1 MDDHLRARLDAHLD
15 AEGLESVWFG
25 KPSNFA
31 RLTEGG
37 DNVVDHHS
45 PVGCAVAGYDG
56 DRRHV
61 VTNNIEAPRLAEEEF
76 PDADYHT
83 FEWYEGGLAEAVAD
97 VATEPAAADFEV
109 PGFGDA
115 TAAMD
120 GPLTPAERERY
131 RSLADDTTAALEA
144 TAHAVTPETTEEEAA
159 GILKQECRA
168 RSVEAP
174 VALVGGDE
182 RAPTYRHYTP
192 KQVEIGE
199 YCLISVT
206 GYRGGQYV
214 STTRTVAF
222 DAPDWLEERWEVA
235 ARVETTALAA
245 TREVGQAGGTAG
257 DVFDALA
264 DAYAELGW
272 AEEWRNHHQGGATG
286 FAGREW
292 KGTPDA
298 DATVET
304 PHAYAWNPTVRGAKT
319 EGTWLVGE
327 TVDPLTVGDGPT
339 RTFGAV
345 GYDLELAHPE
355 IVRRD

>member
-1 MDDHLRARLDAHLD
+1 MDDQLRARLDAYLD
-15 AEGLESVWFG
+15 DEGLESVWFG
-25 KPSNFA
+25 EPSNFA
-31 RLTEGG
+31 RLTGGG

-45 PVGCAVAGYDG
+45 PVGCALAGYDG
-56 DRRHV
+56 ERLHV
-61 VTNNIEAPRLAEEEF
+61 VTDNIEAPRLAAEEV

-83 FEWYEGGLAEAVAD
+83 SEWYEGSLAETVAD
-97 VATEPAAADFEV
+97 VAPEPAGADIGV
-109 PGFGDA
+109 PGFADA
-115 TAAMD
+115 TDAIV
-120 GPLTPAERERY
+120 GPLTPAERDRY
-131 RSLADDTTAALEA
+131 RELAVDTTAALEA
-144 TAHAVTPETTEEEAA
+144 TAQAVDPATTEEEAA
-159 GILKQECRA
+159 GALKEACRA

-174 VALVGGDE
+174 VALVGGEE
-182 RAPTYRHYTP
+182 RAPKYRHYTP
-192 KQVEIGE
+192 KQTEIGD

-214 STTRTVAF
+214 SATRTVAF
-222 DAPDWLEERWEVA
+222 DEPAWLEERWEVA

-245 TREVGQAGGTAG
+245 TREVGAGGGTAAE
-257 DVFDALA
+257 VFEALA

-298 DATVET
+298 DDAVET
-304 PHAYAWNPTVRGAKT
+304 PHAYAWNPTVEGAKS

-327 TVDPLTVGDGPT
+327 SVDPLTVGDGAT
-339 RTFGAV
+339 RSFEAV